1 VVDVLIRGLSPE
13 AVARLD
19 EAAAAQGL
27 SRSEYLRRRFEQ
39 EAPLDPSVVVTMA
52 DLRRAAAAA
61 SDLLDDDV
69 MRQAW
74 S

>member
-1 VVDVLIRGLSPE
+1 MVDVLIRGLSPE
-13 AVARLD
+13 AVTRLD
-19 EAAAAQGL
+19 ELAAAQGL

-39 EAPLDPSVVVTMA
+39 ESAAEPKAVASLA
-52 DLRRAAAAA
+52 DLQRAARAA